1 MKFYTLKEQKSDF
14 KNFILFWKQFY
25 FNKNTKQYKKY
36 IDKQKINKKEL
47 ELFSKWRNNSEN
59 LNQAKQAQ
67 WKKVE
72 KKLELLNNFKQQ
84 EKINLKKFRDEF
96 KFLRSRWLIYLLH
109 WCAPKKY
116 PVFDQYTFTAQRFIQ
131 FQILDTLP
139 FQDRII
145 EDFYFNHYL
154 PDFYQKVNR
163 NNLNNLEIYEGL
175 HSFGRF
181 LINLFELKKE

>member
-1 MKFYTLKEQKSDF
+1 MKLYTLKEQNSDF

-25 FNKNTKQYKKY
+25 FNKNTRQYKKY
-36 IDKQKINKKEL
+36 IYKQKINKEEL

-67 WKKVE
+67 WQQVE

-96 KFLRSRWLIYLLH
+96 RFLRPRWLIYLLH
-109 WCAPKKY
+109 WCDPKKY
-116 PVFDQYTFTAQRFIQ
+116 PSFDQYTFTAQRFAQ
-131 FQILDTLP
+131 FQALDTLP
-139 FQDRII
+139 FKDSTI

-154 PDFYQKVNR
+154 PDFYRKIDKD
-163 NNLNNLEIYEGL
+163 NLSSLQIYEGL
-175 HSFGRF
+175 NSFGKF
-181 LINLFELKKE
+181 LINLFGLTRE